1 MQQLHPT
8 ASTRPFSTLS
18 HVLQVGFAPDDV
30 NSIIKE
36 SIDAVLQNQQY
47 SEVKVSLPGMYQ
59 LGWRVCSL
67 SACRVHFN
75 SLKTFE

>member
-8 ASTRPFSTLS
+8 ASTRPLSTLS
-18 HVLQVGFAPDDV
+18 RSLQVGFAPDDV

-47 SEVKVSLPGMYQ
+47 SEVKVSL
-59 LGWRVCSL
+59 
-67 SACRVHFN
+67 ACT
-75 SLKTFE
+75 S